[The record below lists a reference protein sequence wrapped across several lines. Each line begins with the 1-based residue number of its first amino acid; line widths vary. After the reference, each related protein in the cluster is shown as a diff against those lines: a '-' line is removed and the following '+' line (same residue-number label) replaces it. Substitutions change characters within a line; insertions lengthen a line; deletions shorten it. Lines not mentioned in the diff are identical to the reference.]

1 MKTLIITI
9 CARRD
14 SFGAYSSNCDGIFGA
29 GDTIAEYKANI
40 LEAIRLIKETL
51 PPERRNSKSKTKNA
65 ASTFLQSFCRVL
77 SERGDSNARPLRPER
92 SALPTALHPDSLKA
106 SAKLTIFSE
115 LTQTFSPFFFLVIA
129 RLEAQKA

>member
-9 CARRD
+9 CAGRD
-14 SFGAYSSNCDGIFGA
+14 SFGAYSSNCDGIFGV

-51 PPERRNSKSKTKNA
+51 PPERKSSKSKTKNA
-65 ASTFLQSFCRVL
+65 ASTFLQSFCRIL

-92 SALPTALHPDSLKA
+92 SALPTALLSDCGCKSRVL
-106 SAKLTIFSE
+106 
-115 LTQTFSPFFFLVIA
+115 FLFYQIIPLLFYVHIY
-129 RLEAQKA
+129 R